1 MRDGSG
7 VIWSQLRLNELDK
20 FSELRRVC
28 GSLDVILGFL
38 KTLNLFI
45 SSDGQEDVERL
56 YVVFFIISLCHVF
69 NDVLSLII
77 TQEKSLE
84 NQRSNEH
91 HTRTPTTQ
99 VRKTQS
105 ISCSLQRSKGVG
117 KDDID
122 AR

>member
-1 MRDGSG
+1 MHIRLLRNSYALEHRYKNDESFSWTLGVRDGSG

-56 YVVFFIISLCHVF
+56 YVVFS
-69 NDVLSLII
+69 
-77 TQEKSLE
+77 
-84 NQRSNEH
+84 
-91 HTRTPTTQ
+91 
-99 VRKTQS
+99 
-105 ISCSLQRSKGVG
+105 
-117 KDDID
+117 
-122 AR
+122 